1 MAMEFKNL
9 KLVTLLVIIISL
21 SLAVGLAVLRS
32 V

>member
-1 MAMEFKNL
+1 MEFKNL

-32 V
+32 A